1 MDSWLRH
8 AQQFIELD
16 DNPNSMIRLTIR
28 TTKHSIVLRDGVTLL
43 PGDRFLDIHFLNER
57 IPQSSDLR
65 GLAWAGR
72 FGRMLRQSF
81 GELSAVIDADPRF
94 CGIKAIRGRLAFSS
108 ERSREEMRR
117 FGAWFAFD
125 DIEATVPPSLWERWH
140 DALED
145 IWLFALAWA
154 YNPGSLPSRAL
165 IRTRED
171 LWISRKALVSRYG
184 SPRIQALAAPLPD
197 GARRGAAQWSAAA
210 NSAPPVR

>member
-1 MDSWLRH
+1 MDSWLRQ

-28 TTKHSIVLRDGVTLL
+28 VANHSVMLRDGVTLS
-43 PGDRFLDIHFLNER
+43 PGEKFLDIHFLNER

-72 FGRMLRQSF
+72 FGRMLRRSF
-81 GELSAVIDADPRF
+81 AELSAVIDADPRF
-94 CGIKAIRGRLAFSS
+94 QGIEAIRGRLAFSN
-108 ERSREEMRR
+108 ERSRDEMRR

-125 DIEATVPPSLWERWH
+125 DLETTVRSSIWERLH
-140 DALED
+140 DGLED

-154 YNPGSLPSRAL
+154 YNPGSLPG
-165 IRTRED
+165 RTLVRRRDD

-184 SPRIQALAAPLPD
+184 SAPVQALIAPAQETATSGCARLPT
-197 GARRGAAQWSAAA
+197 AA
-210 NSAPPVR
+210 NSAPELR